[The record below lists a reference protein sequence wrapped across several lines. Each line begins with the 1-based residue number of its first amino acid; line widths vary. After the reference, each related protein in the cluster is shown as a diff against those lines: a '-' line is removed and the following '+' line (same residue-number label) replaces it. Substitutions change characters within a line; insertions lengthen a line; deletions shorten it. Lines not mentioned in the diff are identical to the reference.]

1 MINSQ
6 CILILAILI
15 GLILAPYL
23 LGSYKVVFLYLTFKY
38 LTLAASYDIIGG
50 QMGYMNLGHSA
61 FFGIGTYTFGI
72 LFSRGFGG
80 ILSLVLSAISATLFA
95 FIISYPL
102 FRLKEA
108 YFALA
113 TFGLIT
119 LLELLAFNLED
130 LTEGAAGLSILPGL
144 PGDQLLLLSYYL
156 ALVIVL
162 ATLITNY
169 YITHTR
175 FGLALVSIREDEE
188 IAEAFGIPTFRYKQ
202 LALTISAVFPALIG
216 GVNMW
221 QLTFTDPE
229 GAFGIEIALVPIVM
243 AMLGG
248 TGTIWG
254 PILGVTFITLVQELL
269 WTRMPYLH
277 LAVYGITLILVGL
290 FLPGGLVN
298 AKIFKPLVSAGR
310 QA

>member
-1 MINSQ
+1 M
-6 CILILAILI
+6 ILAFLV
-15 GLILAPYL
+15 LAPEI

-38 LTLAASYDIIGG
+38 LTLAASYDIVGG

-61 FFGIGTYTFGI
+61 FFGLGTYAFGI
-72 LFSRGFGG
+72 LFSKGFG
-80 ILSLVLSAISATLFA
+80 VAISLGLSVGVAVLFA
-95 FIISYPL
+95 LGISYPF

-119 LLELLAFNLED
+119 LLELLAFNLAD
-130 LTEGAAGLSILPGL
+130 LTEGAAGLSILPGM
-144 PGDQLLLLSYYL
+144 PGDRLLLTTYYL
-156 ALVIVL
+156 ALATALAAL
-162 ATLITNY
+162 ATNY
-169 YITHTR
+169 HIANTR

-188 IAEAFGIPTFRYKQ
+188 VAEAFGIPTFRYKQ
-202 LALTISAVFPALIG
+202 RALMISAIFPALIG
-216 GVNMW
+216 GINMW

-229 GAFGIEIALVPIVM
+229 GAFGIEVALVPIVM

-254 PILGVTFITLVQELL
+254 PILGVIFVTVIQELL

-277 LAVYGITLILVGL
+277 LAVYGVTLLLVGL
-290 FLPGGLVN
+290 FLPGGLVE
-298 AKIFKPLVSAGR
+298 ARRHLPLFKRLKAPVKMQR
-310 QA
+310 CV